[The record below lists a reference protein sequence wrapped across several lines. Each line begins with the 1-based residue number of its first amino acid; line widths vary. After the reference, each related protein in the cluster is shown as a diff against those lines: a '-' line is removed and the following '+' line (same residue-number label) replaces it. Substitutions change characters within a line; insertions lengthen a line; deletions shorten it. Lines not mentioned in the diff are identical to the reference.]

1 MCVAISMMGPS
12 HYEDRTYLIAI
23 NKKEKEEEE
32 EERKRKWKRNE
43 RFFSKKF

>member
-1 MCVAISMMGPS
+1 MMGPS

-32 EERKRKWKRNE
+32 EEEEEKKEKENGKE
-43 RFFSKKF
+43 MKDFFK

>member
-1 MCVAISMMGPS
+1 MMGPS

-32 EERKRKWKRNE
+32 EEEKKEKENGKE
-43 RFFSKKF
+43 MKGFFQ